1 MDLDNNEKE
10 QLDGPIAIRKGY
22 RECRN
27 HPRYP
32 MSKYVSY
39 EGLSPSFRS
48 FVANISAIQIPSNIH
63 DALKVPK
70 WRAAVREEVQAL
82 EKNGTWEITEL
93 PKGKKPVGC
102 KWIFTVKH
110 KADGS
115 IERFKARLVAKGL
128 TLNPMVLT
136 IKKHLL
142 RLLSLIQFGS

>member
-1 MDLDNNEKE
+1 
-10 QLDGPIAIRKGY
+10 
-22 RECRN
+22 
-27 HPRYP
+27 

-48 FVANISAIQIPSNIH
+48 FVANIFAIQIPSNIH

-93 PKGKKPVGC
+93 PKGKKPVRC

-110 KADGS
+110 KADGG
-115 IERFKARLVAKGL
+115 IERFKARLMVKGFTQSYGVDYQKTFAPIAK
-128 TLNPMVLT
+128 LNTIRVLISLEVNLDWSLQQVD
-136 IKKHLL
+136 IKMP
-142 RLLSLIQFGS
+142 S